1 MITWPPLTCT
11 FFFVINLICLS
22 GCWKLH
28 FYLSGYFNTLLST
41 TTTTLRHCT
50 WVIGFKKHHNA
61 NCRGIPLP
69 VHTSAIKQM
78 FKLLT
83 NWPHLLRRSQ
93 ARLFNQRWSTGES
106 FYIDRKQH
114 IIPTIKWTLFRFI
127 SMILRLSFT
136 WARDTP
142 CFAPQ
147 TFRVSWISQSGSNIK
162 LKW

>member
-41 TTTTLRHCT
+41 TTSTLRHCT

-61 NCRGIPLP
+61 NCRGSPLP
-69 VHTSAIKQM
+69 VHTSASKCLNYLQTDPTS
-78 FKLLT
+78 LEEV
-83 NWPHLLRRSQ
+83 
-93 ARLFNQRWSTGES
+93 RLGYSINVEAPGES

-142 CFAPQ
+142 CLAPQ